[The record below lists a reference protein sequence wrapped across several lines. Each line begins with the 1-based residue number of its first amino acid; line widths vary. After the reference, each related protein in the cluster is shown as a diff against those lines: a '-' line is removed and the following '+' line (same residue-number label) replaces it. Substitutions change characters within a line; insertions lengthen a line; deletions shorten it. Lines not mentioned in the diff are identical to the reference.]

1 MNDTKGRNGA
11 PPTAE
16 GQAVLRVDVHLK
28 RRVDEEKQGYHLL
41 YLLSRQTAQRLI
53 ADEGHDSRWRSRNLS
68 RELQFSPF

>member
-1 MNDTKGRNGA
+1 MNDMKGQNGA

-28 RRVDEEKQGYHLL
+28 RRVDEEKQGDHLL

-53 ADEGHDSRWRSRNLS
+53 ADEGRDSRWGSRNLS
-68 RELQFSPF
+68 SELQFSPF